1 MPSSNSC
8 FNAIFLALLMTGTI
22 QSARAEVVSR
32 AAGYTSV
39 TCTGGSDT
47 VVSIPFHRPVRF
59 SSAVSGNPVVS
70 ATTASLG
77 FQADREL
84 LTSELTDEPH
94 YLQFTGGSRNGWIYP
109 VTSHDAD
116 SITIDLENDNL
127 AGVGDGDIFEVIPYW
142 TLATLFPPAEQTA
155 VHPSTGKL
163 APQRESRVLFFDEI
177 GDGTNLAPD
186 RIYFLTSEGWFR
198 SDRGF
203 PAADDTVIPPGKA
216 FVIRHPD
223 SAANTEFAA
232 RWHVHAKGHSS
243 ALRTLSGEG
252 KSQDTTVALLRPVA
266 VKLSDLDLGVS
277 FTDSSSNSSG
287 NRRDE
292 LVLYDNLTAAFNKEP
307 SVIYFRVGGEW
318 RRDDGNSYPASDD
331 EEIPSTT
338 GLLIRKSSTA
348 AGASVR
354 WLNLP
359 RY

>member
-1 MPSSNSC
+1 M
-8 FNAIFLALLMTGTI
+8 
-22 QSARAEVVSR
+22 
-32 AAGYTSV
+32 V

-59 SSAVSGNPVVS
+59 SSAVSENPVVS

-84 LTSELTDEPH
+84 LTNELTDEPH
-94 YLQFTGGSRNGWIYP
+94 YLQFTGGSRNGWVYP

-127 AGVGDGDIFEVIPYW
+127 AGVEDGDIFEVIPYW
-142 TLATLFPPAEQTA
+142 TLATLFPPAEQTT
-155 VHPSTGKL
+155 VHPSAGKL

-177 GDGTNLAPD
+177 GEGTNLAPD
-186 RIYFLTSEGWFR
+186 RIHFLTSEGWFC

-223 SAANTEFAA
+223 NAASTEFAA
-232 RWHVHAKGHSS
+232 RWYVHARGHSS
-243 ALRTLSGEG
+243 ALRTRSGQG
-252 KSQDTTVALLRPVA
+252 NSQDTTVALLRPVA

-277 FTDSSSNSSG
+277 FTDSPSNSSSD
-287 NRRDE
+287 RRDE